1 MGEQYLA
8 PAEGWVRCGSCEQVF
23 FAPAC
28 LSPTDDVYPPF
39 AQGVERERES
49 SAALDPRG
57 ERLSNPTHRAS
68 PSSLASPSGV
78 SRDRPDLVSSSAHA
92 TTAPHAKG
100 HLLTFRTALITVLVL
115 IALLSLAVLEIYR
128 SRHVLAAMWPE
139 LKPALTSFCQPLS
152 CALEMPRDLQAISI
166 ESSALDLD
174 PEQPHRYV
182 LSVKLRNHNTYP
194 VAAPGVKLVVLN
206 EQEAAVF
213 EQTFDFS
220 PQAPSQGIEPGVLT
234 PWRVSVFINES
245 LPQRLASGYRVELV
259 DPP

>member
-1 MGEQYLA
+1 MGEPYLA
-8 PAEGWVRCGSCEQVF
+8 AAEGWVRCGACEQVF

-28 LSPTDDVYPPF
+28 LSRADDVHPLS
-39 AQGVERERES
+39 ALGAERERES
-49 SAALDPRG
+49 DAPLHPRG
-57 ERLSNPTHRAS
+57 DLLSHPSHRDPPDLT
-68 PSSLASPSGV
+68 PSFNGV
-78 SRDRPDLVSSSAHA
+78 SREHPRLASSSAQPPR
-92 TTAPHAKG
+92 APHAPG
-100 HLLTFRTALITVLVL
+100 HMLRFRAGLITVLVL
-115 IALLSLAVLEIYR
+115 MVLLSLAVLEIYR

-139 LKPALTSFCQPLS
+139 LKPALMSFCEPLS
-152 CALEMPRDLQAISI
+152 CTLEMPRDLQALSI

-194 VAAPGVKLVVLN
+194 VASPGIKLVVLN

-220 PQAPSQGIEPGVLT
+220 PQAPSHGLEPGVLT

>member
-1 MGEQYLA
+1 
-8 PAEGWVRCGSCEQVF
+8 
-23 FAPAC
+23 
-28 LSPTDDVYPPF
+28 
-39 AQGVERERES
+39 
-49 SAALDPRG
+49 
-57 ERLSNPTHRAS
+57 
-68 PSSLASPSGV
+68 
-78 SRDRPDLVSSSAHA
+78 
-92 TTAPHAKG
+92 
-100 HLLTFRTALITVLVL
+100 LLTFRTGLITVLVL
-115 IALLSLAVLEIYR
+115 MALLSLAVLEIYR

-139 LKPALTSFCQPLS
+139 LKPALMSFCEPLS
-152 CALEMPRDLQAISI
+152 CTLEMPRDLQALSI

-194 VAAPGVKLVVLN
+194 VAPPGIKLVVLN

-213 EQTFDFS
+213 EQTFDVS
-220 PQAPSQGIEPGVLT
+220 PQAPSHGLEPGVLT